1 MTATDSLERYSRQML
16 LSHIGREGQEKLLGA
31 RVGLIGCGALGSNIA
46 SHLVRAGIGFL
57 RLVDSDRAELHN
69 LHRQMLYTEDDV
81 ARKVPKAEAAATHL
95 RQVNS
100 SVTIEPQVVHLDAG
114 NLPAF
119 ADGLDI
125 LVDGTDNFPTRFAI
139 NDYAAARGV
148 PWVYGGVVATSGMSM
163 TIVPGDGPC
172 LRCLVR
178 DLPDREQCPTA
189 EVAGVISTVVAIVAS
204 IEATEVMKMI
214 IDPPS
219 RNRHLLV
226 VDAWDLAFE
235 LLEVPRDGDCVCCGR
250 SVVGSASQP
259 SKVGR

>member
-1 MTATDSLERYSRQML
+1 MTAIDRLERYSRQML
-16 LSHIGREGQEKLLGA
+16 VSQIGREGQEKLLGA

-46 SHLVRAGIGFL
+46 SHLVRAGVGFL

-81 ARKVPKAEAAATHL
+81 ARKVPKAEAAALHL

-100 SVTIEPQVVHLDAG
+100 NVTIEPQVAHLDAD

-125 LVDGTDNFPTRFAI
+125 LVDGTDNFPTRFAV
-139 NDYAAARGV
+139 NDYAVTHGI

-163 TIVPGDGPC
+163 TIVPGEGPC

-178 DLPDREQCPTA
+178 DLPRPEQCPTA

-214 IDPPS
+214 INPSS

-226 VDAWDLAFE
+226 IDAWDLAFE
-235 LLEVPRDGDCVCCGR
+235 LLDVPRDSDCVCCGR
-250 SVVGSASQP
+250 AVVGLSSKASEA
-259 SKVGR
+259 GH